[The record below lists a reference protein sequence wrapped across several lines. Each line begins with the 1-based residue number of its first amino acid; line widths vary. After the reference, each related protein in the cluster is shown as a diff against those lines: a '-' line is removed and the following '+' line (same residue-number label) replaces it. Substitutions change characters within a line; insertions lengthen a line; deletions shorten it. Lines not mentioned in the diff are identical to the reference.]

1 MSAYLL
7 GVDVGTQS
15 SKGALVT
22 LDGRVVAHHAVEHGV
37 SRPFPGWAEHDADEV
52 WWGDV
57 TTIIQ
62 ALLKQV
68 SVDLASV
75 AAVGVSALAPAMV
88 PVDGHGR
95 PLRPG
100 ILYGID
106 TRAHLEIEW
115 LNRELGWDTPD
126 ASPAQRLQAQSVSP
140 KIVWFRDH
148 EPEHWRNTCKILGAT
163 GYIVHRLTGA
173 YVVDPGNAEALAP
186 LYDPATAAWD
196 PTMCDRLRVPLSVLP
211 EIHEATDVVGSVTPE
226 AARQTGL
233 AVGTPV
239 ICGSIDGLAEYL
251 SSGVIQEGAGCV
263 VFGSTMCM
271 SVLSSVP
278 RSHALLYGGR
288 SLVPGLYRLSGGM
301 ATSGALTR
309 WFRDNFAPH
318 EMRRERQSGIS
329 AYQLLSDDAAT
340 VPPGSEGLMV
350 LPYFSG
356 ERTPI
361 FDIQARG
368 LILGLTMS
376 HTRSHLYRGLLE
388 GVAYGVRHHFDL
400 MAEVGVVPRRLV
412 AVGGG
417 SQGGLW
423 TQIVSDVTGQTLECV
438 ERPIGPALA
447 DAFLAGYGIGLFGDF
462 ASLAERWVRIGR
474 TVRPDLRAAAVYDQY
489 YRVYQRLYERT
500 AEEMHELARLSA
512 LQPVSVRTSLERSA
526 GTDPPAAIGGA
537 DGERRLLD

>member
-1 MSAYLL
+1 MPAYLL

-22 LDGRVVAHHAVEHGV
+22 RDGRVVAHHVVEHGV
-37 SRPFPGWAEHDADEV
+37 SRPRPGWAEHDADEV

-57 TTIIQ
+57 ATIVQ
-62 ALLKQV
+62 ALLRQA
-68 SVDLASV
+68 SVDPADV

-88 PVDGHGR
+88 PVDDHGR

-106 TRAHLEIEW
+106 TRAQAEIEW
-115 LNRELGWDTPD
+115 LNHELGWDTPD
-126 ASPAQRLQAQSVSP
+126 ASPARRLQAQSVCP

-148 EPEHWRNTCKILGAT
+148 EPDRWQQTHKILGAT
-163 GYIVHRLTGA
+163 GYVVHRLTGA

-186 LYDPATAAWD
+186 IYDPSTGGWD
-196 PTMCDRLRVPLSVLP
+196 PAMCDRFQVPPSLLP
-211 EIHEATDVVGSVTPE
+211 VIHETTDVVGSVTPE

-239 ICGSIDGLAEYL
+239 IGGSMDVLAEYL
-251 SSGVIQEGAGCV
+251 SSGVIRAGEGCV

-278 RSHALLYGGR
+278 RSHPLLYDGR

-309 WFRDNFAPH
+309 WFRDNFAPA
-318 EMRRERQSGIS
+318 EVQAESRSGIS
-329 AYQLLSDDAAT
+329 AYRLLGDRAAA

-368 LILGLTMS
+368 LILGLTLS
-376 HTRSHLYRGLLE
+376 HTRHHLYRGVLE

-400 MAEVGVVPRRLV
+400 MAEASVVPRRLV

-417 SQGGLW
+417 SQSELW
-423 TQIVSDVTGQTLECV
+423 TQIVSDVTGQILECV
-438 ERPIGPALA
+438 EQPVGPALA
-447 DAFLAGYGIGLFGDF
+447 DAFLAGYGIGLFSDF
-462 ASLAERWVRIGR
+462 APLAERWVRIGR
-474 TVRPDLRAAAVYDQY
+474 TFRPDPGATAVYDQY
-489 YRVYQRLYERT
+489 YRVYRRLYERT
-500 AEEMHELARLSA
+500 AEEMHELARL
-512 LQPVSVRTSLERSA
+512 
-526 GTDPPAAIGGA
+526 GA
-537 DGERRLLD
+537 S

>member
-22 LDGRVVAHHAVEHGV
+22 LDGRLVAYHVVEHGV

-57 TTIIQ
+57 ARITR
-62 ALLKQV
+62 ALLRQV
-68 SVDLASV
+68 GADPAEV
-75 AAVGVSALAPAMV
+75 AAVGVSALAPTMIPLDA
-88 PVDGHGR
+88 DGR

-100 ILYGID
+100 MLYSID
-106 TRAHLEIEW
+106 TRAHQEIER
-115 LNRELGWDTPD
+115 LNRELGWDAPE
-126 ASPAQRLQAQSVSP
+126 AAPARRLQAQSVVP

-148 EPEHWRNTCKILGAT
+148 EPERWRQTHKILGAT

-173 YVVDPGNAEALAP
+173 YAMDHGHAGALAP
-186 LYDPATAAWD
+186 LYDPATAGWD
-196 PTMCDRLRVPLSVLP
+196 PAMCERLRVPLDLLP
-211 EIHEATDVVGSVTPE
+211 EVHEAADVVGSVTPA

-239 ICGSIDGLAEYL
+239 ICGTIDVLAEYL
-251 SSGVIQEGAGCV
+251 SSGVIDEGEGCV

-271 SVLSSVP
+271 SMLSSAP
-278 RSHALLYGGR
+278 RSHALLYSGR

-301 ATSGALTR
+301 ATSGVLTR
-309 WFRDNFAPH
+309 WFRDNFASD
-318 EMRRERQSGIS
+318 EMHAEQQSGVS
-329 AYQLLSDDAAT
+329 AYQLLGDAAAT
-340 VPPGSEGLMV
+340 IPPGSEGLIV

-376 HTRSHLYRGLLE
+376 HTRQHLYRGLLE

-400 MAEVGVVPRRLV
+400 MAEIGVVPRRLV

-417 SQGGLW
+417 SRSQLW

-438 ERPIGPALA
+438 DQPIGPALA
-447 DAFLAGYGIGLFGDF
+447 DAFLAGYGIGLFRDF
-462 ASLAERWVRIGR
+462 ALLAERWVRIGR
-474 TVRPDLRAAAVYDQY
+474 TVRPDPGATAIYHQY
-489 YRVYQRLYERT
+489 YHVYRRLYERT
-500 AEEMHELARLSA
+500 VEEMHDLARLSA
-512 LQPVSVRTSLERSA
+512 IYPSST
-526 GTDPPAAIGGA
+526 
-537 DGERRLLD
+537 